1 MVRSTIAMATS
12 SQPPVGLVATH
23 SIDFVR
29 QVLALLDEG
38 RVVVPLRDAD
48 DTERVSLAGAK
59 EVREPK
65 PEFGWASFSHTP
77 RATPQTAQFLFTSGT
92 EGLPKGV
99 ELPHAA
105 LADVVTRLN
114 DVMEVD
120 ASIREYV
127 GIPVYHSFGFGRC
140 RAVAAAGGQVFLP
153 EHGFDPLQVAEMLG
167 KGEINAIS
175 AVPSLWRILLDAR
188 SMFEDIGEGVRW
200 IEIGS
205 QYMSREEKLAVRS
218 LFPNAK
224 IVQHYG
230 LTEASRSTF
239 LEIHATPDEH
249 LESVGRAYGEVEVGL
264 TDDGRI
270 KIRGPH
276 VASQLWIDGKAQ
288 PAVDAERWYETNDL
302 GSLQD
307 GYLYFGGRADDVIN
321 CGGLKLAPELLE
333 TRVRELQPN
342 LGEFAIARMPDAIR
356 GDGILVSITQADA
369 DDRAS
374 IEAAVAEAAT
384 AHGVNA
390 RGAIASLTVDALP
403 RTASGKVQRRKL
415 TEQWVAAHP
424 EPAPEAPAAAPSP
437 APTQGSQAARE
448 TEIRGIWQEALGTDD
463 IGLDESFYDL
473 GGDSL
478 TALNVI
484 MRMGRAGI
492 EPAICRSIFQG
503 ATIADLVKAS
513 MPEPEPE
520 AADPRGAKE
529 AELQAI
535 WREALGT
542 DDIGM
547 QESFYDLGG
556 DSLTALNVIM
566 RMGRAGIE
574 PAICRSIFQG
584 ATIRDLVKAAVPEA
598 ASPATVPSG
607 AETLRA
613 RESELADIWKEA
625 LGVDDIATNESF
637 YDLGGDSLTAL
648 NVIMRMGRAGIDPTI
663 CRSIFQGAT
672 IAELAKA
679 SVPEPETT
687 GSDRS
692 GREAELKDIWKEAL
706 GTDDIATNESFYD
719 LGGDSL
725 TALNVIMRMG
735 RAGIDP
741 AICRSIFQGATI
753 ADLAKAAADASAK
766 TPQSEEPAPATQ
778 DAPEKTIGGINVGY
792 ANNIMVNAV
801 RGILILAVIFG
812 HWSVGLFDRLPES
825 MSILKKMMSPFFL
838 FGTPGFAVTFGVGFG
853 YLQLPIY
860 ERNPKRVKQSLR
872 TGVLLVGSGAV
883 ILGLLGAA
891 AQVFVRKVPF
901 DDHVF
906 FVSFFTPLTFYAI
919 AVATIPAWFAVIT
932 KLSNT
937 PKERIRLLLGMAAAS
952 YSLQM
957 VLDVALADVKVRGFL
972 QLLRLLLEAKF
983 AYFDM
988 MSLVFVGLALGTWIK
1003 HEGMRGDAPKAMG
1016 YAALAVLGSAIAFG
1030 VATGEIVELTYWP
1043 SKNCLTKWSFF
1054 AGLVMLT
1061 ISGLMALTRRYSD
1074 LSPRGRMLLNGV
1086 STIGQLSLPFYMLQS
1101 LPVPIKSVLQL
1112 LGVPGPLALLMAL
1125 GLFAGVAY
1133 FMVRRVYAM
1142 FHN

>member
-1 MVRSTIAMATS
+1 MATT

-38 RVVVPLRDAD
+38 RVVVPLRNAD
-48 DTERVSLAGAK
+48 DTERVSLAGAT

-65 PEFGWASFSHTP
+65 AEFGWASFSYTP
-77 RATPQTAQFLFTSGT
+77 RSTPQTAQFLFTSGT
-92 EGLPKGV
+92 EGQPKGV

-114 DVMEVD
+114 DVMQLD
-120 ASIREYV
+120 SSIREYV

-167 KGEINAIS
+167 QGEINAIS

-188 SMFEDIGEGVRW
+188 SMFEGIGQGVRW

-239 LEIHATPDEH
+239 LEIHDTEGEH
-249 LESVGRAYGEVEVGL
+249 LESVGRAYGDVEIGL

-270 KIRGPH
+270 RIRGPH
-276 VASQLWIDGKAQ
+276 VASQLWIEGKAR
-288 PAVDAERWYETNDL
+288 PAVDDEGWYETQDL
-302 GSLQD
+302 GSLRD

-333 TRVRELQPN
+333 TRVRELQPS
-342 LGEFAIARMPDAIR
+342 LGVFAIARKPDAVR
-356 GDGILVSITQADA
+356 GDGILVSITEADA
-369 DDRAS
+369 SLRAS

-390 RGAIASLTVDALP
+390 RGAIATQVVDALP
-403 RTASGKVQRRKL
+403 RTTSGKVQRRKL

-424 EPAPEAPAAAPSP
+424 EPAHPEPAAAAPSR
-437 APTQGSQAARE
+437 APTQGAQAARE
-448 TEIRGIWQEALGTDD
+448 AELRGIWQEALGTDD
-463 IGLDESFYDL
+463 VGLEESFYDL

-478 TALNVI
+478 TALGVI

-513 MPEPEPE
+513 MPAPDPEPEP
-520 AADPRGAKE
+520 ADPRAAKE

-542 DDIGM
+542 DDIGTE
-547 QESFYDLGG
+547 ESFYELGG
-556 DSLTALNVIM
+556 DSLTALGVIM

-574 PAICRSIFQG
+574 PTICRSIFQG
-584 ATIRDLVKAAVPEA
+584 ATIRDLVKAAVPQAATEA
-598 ASPATVPSG
+598 AAPSA
-607 AETLRA
+607 AEA
-613 RESELADIWKEA
+613 RRTHE
-625 LGVDDIATNESF
+625 
-637 YDLGGDSLTAL
+637 
-648 NVIMRMGRAGIDPTI
+648 
-663 CRSIFQGAT
+663 
-672 IAELAKA
+672 AELA
-679 SVPEPETT
+679 E
-687 GSDRS
+687 
-692 GREAELKDIWKEAL
+692 IWKEAL
-706 GTDDIATNESFYD
+706 GTDDIATDESFYD

-753 ADLAKAAADASAK
+753 ADLAEAAANGK
-766 TPQSEEPAPATQ
+766 TPQAEEAQEAQGAQAPALAASDVPRQ
-778 DAPEKTIGGINVGY
+778 TIGGINVGY

-825 MSILKKMMSPFFL
+825 MSIIKKVMSPFFL

-860 ERNPKRVKQSLR
+860 ERNPKRVKRSLR
-872 TGVLLVGSGAV
+872 TGVILVGSGALL
-883 ILGLLGAA
+883 LGLLGAA
-891 AQVFVRKVPF
+891 AQVFVRNVPF

-906 FVSFFTPLTFYAI
+906 FVSFFTPLTFYAL
-919 AVATIPAWFAVIT
+919 AVASIPAWFALIT

-1003 HEGMRGDAPKAMG
+1003 HEGMRDDAPRAMG
-1016 YAALAVLGSAIAFG
+1016 YGALAVIGSAVAFG

-1043 SKNCLTKWSFF
+1043 SKNCLTKWCFF

-1074 LSPRGRMLLNGV
+1074 LSPRGRTLLNVV

-1101 LPVPIKSVLQL
+1101 LPVPIKSLLQL
-1112 LGVPGPLALLMAL
+1112 LGLPGPLALLIAL
-1125 GLFAGVAY
+1125 GLFAGVATV
-1133 FMVRRVYAM
+1133 MVRRVYTM